1 MPATHASTTRPSRVS
16 DSPAIPDAVRDWVN
30 GLAELMEPESL
41 HYCDGSPE
49 EAQVLTRLLVEQ
61 GTLHALDPVLRPNS
75 YVARSEPSDVARVEA
90 RTFIC
95 SRKEED
101 AGPPTTGKTP
111 VSMRKKLQELSR
123 GEYGRANTL
132 RRAFFDGSPRF
143 ASGAMGR
150 SGDRF
155 GLCCVEP
162 AAHGAGDTNS
172 VEPHRIRQ
180 QLGEM
185 RPYSWRTSREG

>member
-1 MPATHASTTRPSRVS
+1 MPTTHAIHTRPSRVS
-16 DSPAIPDAVRDWVN
+16 DSIAIPDAVRDWVN

-41 HYCDGSPE
+41 HYCDGTPE
-49 EAQVLTRLLVEQ
+49 EAQPSPASWWSRDIARAGPCPSPKLLCCPQ
-61 GTLHALDPVLRPNS
+61 R
-75 YVARSEPSDVARVEA
+75 PSDVARVEA